1 MNNGH
6 QANLQGRLR
15 VIEQFVKRKNGML
28 EILKKAKEGGVSVS

>member
-15 VIEQFVKRKNGML
+15 IIEQFVKRKNGML
-28 EILKKAKEGGVSVS
+28 EILKKTKEAAFSVS

>member
-15 VIEQFVKRKNGML
+15 IIEQFVKRKKGML
-28 EILKKAKEGGVSVS
+28 QILKKTKEGGVSVS